1 MSQDGEEAKRL
12 TDEQVANGGLLS
24 IRAAPLRGEGY
35 IDLAERNVERAE
47 ERGGDVVVANG
58 RRNKR
63 KHFLLDLHLCAELGA
78 REARGRHDTSPVGLL
93 RDQTINQPDWSN
105 HDAQIPQNS
114 MTSKFSSRQ
123 L

>member
-24 IRAAPLRGEGY
+24 IRAAPLRGERY
-35 IDLAERNVERAE
+35 IDLAKRNVERAE

-78 REARGRHDTSPVGLL
+78 REARRRHDTSPVGLF
-93 RDQTINQPDWSN
+93 RDQTINQPDW
-105 HDAQIPQNS
+105 
-114 MTSKFSSRQ
+114 
-123 L
+123 